1 MCVTS
6 KLETKEN
13 KKEEN
18 KTMILL
24 SRDDIWGQN
33 FALSMYIHT
42 YIWIYIDRKR
52 NGKIMHT
59 YMYIICIKISI
70 FT

>member
-1 MCVTS
+1 MGSWMTRLQRFGVFFVTS
-6 KLETKEN
+6 KLETRGN

-24 SRDDIWGQN
+24 SRDDIWGKI
-33 FALSMYIHT
+33 LLYL

-52 NGKIMHT
+52 NGK
-59 YMYIICIKISI
+59 YIDICILYA
-70 FT
+70 